1 MRLPLFQS
9 RSLAARLVLSAA
21 IWSLVILLLGGFLL
35 AEQYRRALLAG
46 LDRELEIVVN
56 DLVASIVPDDAGG
69 VLLPSRPTD
78 PRFGATY
85 SGRYWQI
92 ATLAPDGGA
101 APALRSDSLFDADL
115 AMPAGGQAAAPQGK
129 LFRGEAGGPD
139 RQRLRLVGVTLQVQ
153 GVDRPV
159 LFLAAADRR
168 EAEAD
173 AARFALTLALS
184 LAALAAGLITAVVLQ
199 VRVGLAP
206 LKTLEADVAD
216 VRNGRRARLGD
227 DYPTEVAPLTR
238 ELNKLLDHNR
248 EIVDRARTHV
258 GNLAHALKTPI
269 SVLLNEARAQS
280 EEAAFAGL
288 VRRQGEAMA
297 ANVDHY
303 LRRAQAA
310 ARAEAVGARTP
321 IGPVIEDLA
330 RTLERLY
337 GPRKDLEIALPEAL
351 GEAAFRGERQ
361 DFEEMVGNLMENA
374 CKYGGGRVEVDVA
387 VVNGRLTVRVDD
399 DGPGISQERKA
410 AALTRGQRLDESQPG
425 QGLGLSIVA
434 ETARLY
440 GGDLKLEES
449 PLGGVSARLDLPA
462 AD

>member
-1 MRLPLFQS
+1 
-9 RSLAARLVLSAA
+9 
-21 IWSLVILLLGGFLL
+21 
-35 AEQYRRALLAG
+35 
-46 LDRELEIVVN
+46 
-56 DLVASIVPDDAGG
+56 
-69 VLLPSRPTD
+69 
-78 PRFGATY
+78 
-85 SGRYWQI
+85 
-92 ATLAPDGGA
+92 
-101 APALRSDSLFDADL
+101 
-115 AMPAGGQAAAPQGK
+115 
-129 LFRGEAGGPD
+129 
-139 RQRLRLVGVTLQVQ
+139 
-153 GVDRPV
+153 
-159 LFLAAADRR
+159 
-168 EAEAD
+168 
-173 AARFALTLALS
+173 LS